1 MKDQKPTH
9 KTQKEIWDRE
19 HQQPF
24 MFPFVDSVVPNPGVV
39 QFWDW
44 LRSRGIVHP
53 LRGLEICCGKG
64 RNTIW
69 LAGKGVEMAAF
80 DFSESAIQEAKR
92 RQERMS
98 LRNKVSFTV
107 SDALAPWPYPDHGFD
122 FVVDCFGSSDIESEA
137 GRNNVLAETLRV
149 LKPGGFYSLQIDTA
163 EMGFFA
169 ERFREAPGPE
179 RNTLIF
185 PNGKVESVLS
195 EDDIQGWQNPLALV
209 EVRREIE
216 TALEI
221 YGQTEP
227 YKYFWIVAQAPT
239 DCGWQRK

>member
-1 MKDQKPTH
+1 MKHQQPTH
-9 KTQKEIWDRE
+9 IIQKEIWDRE
-19 HQQPF
+19 HRQPF
-24 MFPFVDSVVPNPGVV
+24 MFPVVDSIVPNPGVV

-44 LRSRGIVHP
+44 LKFKGIAPP
-53 LRGLEICCGKG
+53 LRGLDICCGKG
-64 RNTIW
+64 RNAIW
-69 LAGKGVEMAAF
+69 LAGKGAEMAAF
-80 DFSESAIQEAKR
+80 DFSEFAIQQAQR

-98 LRNKVSFTV
+98 LPNKVLFTV
-107 SDALAPWPYPDHGFD
+107 SDAMEQWPYPEHVFD
-122 FVVDCFGSSDIESEA
+122 FVVDCYGSSDIESEA

-169 ERFREAPGPE
+169 ERLREAPGAE

-195 EDDIQGWQNPLALV
+195 EEDIESWQSPLALV

-227 YKYFWIVAQAPT
+227 YKYYWIVAQAPLNA
-239 DCGWQRK
+239 D